1 MNSYVIFFS
10 FLFYGN
16 NFNDFRLSYKFISFF
31 YYCINFYRY
40 KQRIVWDKKDRMDL
54 IFGSSPGLLA
64 LANPRSDSEVDFSL
78 SSGSESWTEIER
90 GSEEVVDLLEKE
102 EGQEEQVEEQEQA
115 VGDEI
120 INQADTDGVSTYTDN
135 AFDSTYDDWDDDM
148 DINTKIRKNLKIED
162 VIATYDNW
170 LISRDL
176 KVEEKNAQTFYIF
189 CDLDGVLVDFEAGV
203 RKLFKNKK
211 TAGKSMV
218 SSFILFV
225 LVFQGISVNSII

>member
-1 MNSYVIFFS
+1 
-10 FLFYGN
+10 
-16 NFNDFRLSYKFISFF
+16 
-31 YYCINFYRY
+31 
-40 KQRIVWDKKDRMDL
+40 MDL

-64 LANPRSDSEVDFSL
+64 LANPRSDSEVNFSL

-102 EGQEEQVEEQEQA
+102 EGQEELVEEQEQA

-176 KVEEKNAQTFYIF
+176 KVEEKNAQTFHIF

-211 TAGKSMV
+211 TAGKSMI

-225 LVFQGISVNSII
+225 